1 MRGLIPQKIKGFRD
15 ITPQLNQLR
24 WHIIDKAKQV
34 YKNYGFEQWDTPV
47 LEYADCLGKYMPDA
61 DTVDEGVYSF
71 RNPEIEP
78 ILDERGNR
86 IADQDGNFIMENQ
99 FLALRYDLTA
109 PLSRVYAEKLW
120 GPAILNNPNNFSP
133 KLFRRFQFGPV
144 FRYETKLDPGR
155 FREFWQ
161 LDFDT
166 VGTKDIAADAEICMI
181 LSEALEAIGLP
192 ASSFMIKVNNRKIL
206 NGLFY
211 ALNIGSSAQEPAVMR
226 IIDKLDKIGIDG
238 VRMELGKGR
247 KDPSGAFIPGI
258 ELPETSIEK
267 LTGFLSI
274 NGTEQ
279 TRSQLIDRLSN
290 EYEANDIFTAG
301 LKELQE
307 IDSILSALGYG
318 EGKVVFDPSLVRGM
332 AYYTGPIFEVQSLMS
347 FTDAKGNERSVGS
360 ICGGGRYDGLVKRLL
375 GVDVPATGASI
386 GVDRLAELLTL
397 SNSLQTDYKGPV
409 LITVFDVSLMGE
421 YQKIARELRAH
432 DIAVQVYYGT
442 QKNLKK
448 QLAYADSIQS
458 PVAILLGG
466 DEFAAGVATVRNL
479 TLGAQ
484 MSGDIQNKEDW
495 KAKAQQQVS
504 RDQLVQKV
512 KEILSM

>member
-15 ITPQLNQLR
+15 ITPQLNQIR

-71 RNPEIEP
+71 RNPESEP
-78 ILDERGNR
+78 ILDEKGNR
-86 IADQDGNFIMENQ
+86 IADEDGNFIMENQ
-99 FLALRYDLTA
+99 FLALRYDHTA

-120 GPAILNNPNNFSP
+120 SPSLLNNIQNFRP
-133 KLFRRFQFGPV
+133 QLFRRYSFGPV
-144 FRYETKLDPGR
+144 FRFEAKLDPGR

-166 VGTKDIAADAEICMI
+166 VGTSDIAADAEVCLV
-181 LSEALEAIGLP
+181 LSDALKAIGLP
-192 ASSFMIKVNNRKIL
+192 ESSFNIKINNRKIL
-206 NGLFY
+206 NGLFHSLKIDTPEKE
-211 ALNIGSSAQEPAVMR
+211 AAVLR
-226 IIDKLDKIGIDG
+226 TIDKLDKIGLDG
-238 VRMELGKGR
+238 VRQELGNGR
-247 KDPSGAFIPGI
+247 KDASGAVIPGLG
-258 ELPETSIEK
+258 LPSEISEK
-267 LTGFLSI
+267 LISFLSI
-274 NGTEQ
+274 NAADYSRGDM
-279 TRSQLIDRLSN
+279 IAKLSN
-290 EYEANDIFTAG
+290 EYEAHELFTAG
-301 LKELQE
+301 LKEISE
-307 IDSILSALGYG
+307 IDTLLSNLGFDESRLIL
-318 EGKVVFDPSLVRGM
+318 DPSLVRGM
-332 AYYTGPIFEVQSLMS
+332 AYYTGPIFEVQSLLS
-347 FTDAKGNERSVGS
+347 FVDAKGNTRSVGS

-375 GVDVPATGASI
+375 GVEVPATGASI

-397 SNSLQTDYKGPV
+397 SNTAQTEYKGPV
-409 LITVFDVSLMGE
+409 IVTVFDNTLMAE
-421 YQKIARELRAH
+421 YQKIARELREAN
-432 DIAVQVYYGT
+432 IPVQVFYGV

-466 DEFAAGVATVRNL
+466 DELAAGVVTVRDL

-484 MSGDIQNKEDW
+484 MSGNIQNKEEW

-504 RDQLVQKV
+504 REALVAKV
-512 KEILSM
+512 KEILKL